1 MDEEAEDPGG
11 MEQAEHELLADLR
24 RARRTLRLQAIEEA
38 PAARRL
44 TLGQRISDAV
54 AVVMGSWTFIII
66 QSAILFLWI
75 AANLVG
81 ARRGWDP

>member
-44 TLGQRISDAV
+44 TLGQKV
-54 AVVMGSWTFIII
+54 LTELLEGSNS
-66 QSAILFLWI
+66 SARDL
-75 AANLVG
+75 G
-81 ARRGWDP
+81 APGSKGPASS